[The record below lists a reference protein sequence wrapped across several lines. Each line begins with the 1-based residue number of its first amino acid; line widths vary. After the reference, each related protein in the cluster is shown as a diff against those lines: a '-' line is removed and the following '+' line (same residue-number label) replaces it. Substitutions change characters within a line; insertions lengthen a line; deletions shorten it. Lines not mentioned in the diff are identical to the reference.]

1 MPSAYI
7 IANVTVTNPAQYEDY
22 IKWSSAAMRAHGAEV
37 CVRGGKVEVLEG
49 DWTPD
54 RLVILKFPGIDAA
67 KAFDASPEY
76 GKARAARQ
84 GAAIM
89 RMVVVEGV

>member
-7 IANVTVTNPAQYEDY
+7 LADVTVTNSTQYEEY
-22 IKWSSAAMRAHGAEV
+22 KKWSTAAMQAHGAEV

-49 DWTPD
+49 DWSPS
-54 RLVILKFPGIDAA
+54 RLVMLKFPSVEAA

-89 RMVVVEGV
+89 RMIVVEGV